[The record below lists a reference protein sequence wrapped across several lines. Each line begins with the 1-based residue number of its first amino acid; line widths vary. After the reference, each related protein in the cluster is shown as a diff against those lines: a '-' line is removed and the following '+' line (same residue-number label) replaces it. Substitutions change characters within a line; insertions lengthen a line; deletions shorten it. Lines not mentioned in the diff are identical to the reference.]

1 MKKISLWE
9 RYLTKEI
16 GIEFKAC
23 LYFFGLL
30 FFYCIYRI
38 CMGQMVASILYMAE
52 MIFATYI
59 IGYLQVFVLWNFDEA
74 DQLGKKEILGI
85 VICTSIYTVLSY
97 LCKWFDQNI
106 YVTIGFFVYVAF
118 IYVCVY
124 LIYKSK
130 RRIDDKM
137 LNDDLALFKT
147 RKQEK

>member
-1 MKKISLWE
+1 
-9 RYLTKEI
+9 
-16 GIEFKAC
+16 
-23 LYFFGLL
+23 
-30 FFYCIYRI
+30 
-38 CMGQMVASILYMAE
+38 MGQMVASILYMAE
-52 MIFATYI
+52 MIFTTYI

-74 DQLGKKEILGI
+74 DQIGKKEILGI

-97 LCKWFDQNI
+97 LCKWFDRNI

-124 LIYKSK
+124 LVYKSK

-147 RKQEK
+147 RKQDK